1 MIDDL
6 SYHKGDLPTMM
17 TDTTTMSDAPPRRIS
32 EDSRRTTSGSPDLPS
47 SEKLLPQEH
56 GQVLGGGSPNNPA
69 RASSVM
75 LTSNESVS
83 MLSAPGAQAQG
94 SLLDAGGSRNVLR
107 ASRSLGFREA
117 FRNQPS

>member
-17 TDTTTMSDAPPRRIS
+17 ADTTILPDAPPRRIS
-32 EDSRRTTSGSPDLPS
+32 EDSGRTASGSPDAPS
-47 SEKLLPQEH
+47 SEKRHPQEH

-75 LTSNESVS
+75 LTSDLHAS
-83 MLSAPGAQAQG
+83 MLSVPGMTAQG

-117 FRNQPS
+117 FRNQPP